1 MRIST
6 NMMLND
12 TLNNVDTSY
21 QNYVDAQQE
30 LATGKKL
37 NQPSDDPAGTSQALS
52 LEESLGQ
59 LTQYAQNMNT
69 ANSFM
74 ENTDTALSS
83 VTNLIQQARD
93 LAVQS
98 ASDTISNTQRQN
110 LAYQINTIITQ
121 IGALGNSKFGSRYLF
136 GGQKATTP
144 PFTQSNGSFVYQGG
158 TAANGNANLTVN
170 IGQGESIV
178 TNVTGDQVFTGI
190 LSALTQLSSDM
201 TNNNLTAISNND
213 LTSLDSNLSNITQ
226 ARAMLG
232 ANVQRI
238 NSSLQRNSAVQ
249 ENFTNLLSQVQDV
262 DISKA
267 AVQLQSSQLAYQ
279 AALTAT
285 SKGFQQSL
293 LDYIK

>member
-12 TLNNVDTSY
+12 TLNNVETSY
-21 QNYVDAQQE
+21 QNYVDAQQS

-59 LTQYAQNMNT
+59 LTQYVQNMNT

-74 ENTDTALSS
+74 ENTDTALAS
-83 VTNLIQQARD
+83 VTNLIQQARS

-98 ASDTISNTQRQN
+98 ASDTVSNAQRQN
-110 LAYQINTIITQ
+110 LAYQINTIIQQ
-121 IGALGNSKFGSRYLF
+121 IGALGNSKDGSRYLF

-144 PFTQSNGSFVYQGG
+144 PFTGSNGTFVYQGG
-158 TAANGNANLTVN
+158 TVSNGNANLTVD
-170 IGQGESIV
+170 IAQGESIV
-178 TNVTGDQVFTGI
+178 TNVTGDQVFTGV
-190 LSALTQLSSDM
+190 LSTLTQLSNDM
-201 TNNNLTAISNND
+201 TNNNLTAISNTD
-213 LTSLDSNLSNITQ
+213 LTNLDSSLSSVTQ

-249 ENFTNLLSQVQDV
+249 ENFTNLLSQIQDV
-262 DISKA
+262 DISQA
-267 AVQLQSSQLAYQ
+267 AVRLQSSQLAYQ